1 MLQDAHEGY
10 EYQDYLTVAIIFDEL
25 LNRREASFVID
36 RKSFPNDKFDDLK
49 VINTSYVDCYQ
60 IKYSNE
66 ENNHIF
72 EKPDLA
78 NGNGHDTAVSDLYF
92 SWKNLKKQYE
102 NVNCYLCV
110 AWRDSKETDELRKVL
125 QKDDAT
131 FFWSSVSYRINP
143 EKLWPMN
150 QKPLGTWI
158 KLRKD
163 MQGECRGDFIKFCQ
177 NFRIIVEMP
186 KASIKLDNPGQ
197 LENILL
203 EQVRRLGVGIYPN
216 QKVDCLDVINR
227 VAVAVKKWRATG
239 TVHPIGIKDII
250 KITKLITD
258 YGILNN
264 HFPINEAIY
273 ITDLIQINELKE
285 KLDLVKKLVLVGN
298 PGTGKSWLVEGF
310 VKELKKNE
318 YPFIRFNC
326 YTELSDKDAEKRID
340 KNILISNFIGQLV
353 EQFDLESYKL
363 HRFSADKE
371 ELENLLTYV
380 KDKCYVIVDGLDHIN
395 RQYDVYNGTIGK
407 DETAIIEELKSIH
420 FPDNFCI
427 LLSSQPISDLDE
439 LYCNGYE
446 NTEIQKWNHAKIEQ
460 LMHVCGLEN
469 IYEGERKLSCIL
481 EEKSQGNALYLSY
494 LLKEITCENYSL
506 QEIENIPVYD
516 NGLRTYYQYIIERI
530 QNTKIIYALA
540 GADFYVSSIELKE
553 ITGYGDEV
561 DRELLILSP
570 ILNDNFVSGGVQIYH
585 ESFRRYIFEK
595 ISEKKMDIRKVVYR
609 DINDWM
615 ERLDFF
621 ENSKAYCYRLKLL
634 CRSEEYEK
642 ALLIIQPKF
651 IIESIKFGYSYYY
664 ILDNLNIAMK
674 CSGKMQDYCGI
685 VLVSELM
692 NVLETTQ
699 YEVTENEAFYQAL
712 ATVKGA
718 GYLNKRLEYN
728 GKPTFDVGTGKNMCY
743 ICSQAGI
750 ATWWS
755 LYLDTNKETISLDE
769 YKYFFRYWI
778 DNKGTNLVYKVL
790 CKLEEDVNGEIFA
803 KEILDDVIS
812 YLGIKEI
819 QYYAEQHDL
828 KMWLKLLNIR
838 KFYFYE
844 ETFMSL
850 DEFSLLYEKIKSIKH
865 PVEEDADLYR
875 KLFGQIYLQIKN
887 NNYKFFSMIHDDWKD
902 KNWFGNW
909 IIYTIE
915 VLKIYFIH
923 ESGEKVSDVELLE
936 IVGQLIINTDP
947 FLGNPRTCDLYALED
962 MLLETYYL
970 ALTMVRSDNALKG
983 FLNDLSVLARETTTT
998 LSNSQGGPLT
1008 DYKFIKLMRRIINA
1022 RNLNVILPYIE
1033 DIVKHSADTT
1043 YYASTATIK
1052 FQVADMI
1059 AEADRELAKK
1069 YYEEGVKFLVGYTM
1083 HKDMSLDSVIDSFAS
1098 IYRINPTKA
1107 IQSVDEITAMAY
1119 SLQQHTDGRSVSH
1132 YPNIWF
1138 RNILH
1143 QAPQYALSYLN
1154 NFQIEHH
1161 TGWILEEMILDVIQ
1175 ELADK
1180 PEYGTYII
1188 TLIETLPNCTSEKLF
1203 HSACK
1208 VLVHLFGYDKERAKS
1223 LIINL
1228 LSRFN
1233 LNETLETYHFRC
1245 LSEDLNIILNLA
1257 EESKMNVT
1265 IYRDFLARCNNEARD
1280 RDLDY
1285 DESKR
1290 QTIDF
1295 QNRDTLIIQ
1304 LSKIPLTDAAIPLLI
1319 NQINELNENDQCAY
1333 LDAMMEVDYF
1343 GENSYNQRDYIKR
1356 VLEDSHIKMEIQVR
1370 YYIKLFVKSR
1380 SYGQFLIDKNSF
1392 LKAYNLNANLAIN
1405 ELFTQISAG
1414 TRGLITSGLINLLI
1428 EIPELQFYVEKIW
1441 DVLISIERLRFPVL
1455 EDMNILGNEKT
1466 SVADSI
1472 RGIVLGR
1479 MFHEEKERFF
1489 ATYAYL
1495 KDLVLKEDWTEVEK
1509 CINWCVCH
1517 FENYDYIGKMVVIDY
1532 ALETVNRI
1540 SSPKDVISEF
1550 LGYFPTNDFLVDTMI
1565 TYLCDE
1571 IQANGEAID
1580 MRDKKL
1586 TGYLKSKY
1594 LIPLGKYKGNDNLN
1608 PLFDRHM
1615 RILHRLGIREGKV
1628 YKKILNSECVQ
1639 DGMNHFASPLHK
1651 FTVENTFLKSIIIQ
1665 YSVLE
1670 LIKVAIQ
1677 EEAPEISYMFINEF
1691 NIDFSEMDMYRR
1703 CRCLPNVSTIH
1714 NLQVGKKIEE
1724 FTEKQWNSEFVEIAS
1739 FEIEK
1744 YCKSERN
1751 YVFTSREKGIV
1762 LHDTDTILNRILI
1775 GSSMFEVE
1783 CNLDDCK
1790 EACCAVYD
1798 SYDFSFG
1805 TEQYLWLQ
1813 EDIAYELGIY
1823 KMNDY
1828 QNNRIIG
1835 VAEDGTT
1842 VLIMQNWRCFYVGDE
1857 KYGAM
1862 EVPLYNGIM
1871 LYMQRDYLEK
1881 LKNKY
1886 GQLYFATEIKRV

>member
-10 EYQDYLTVAIIFDEL
+10 EYQDYLTIAIIFGEL

-72 EKPDLA
+72 EKQDLA
-78 NGNGHDTAVSDLYF
+78 NGNNHDTAVSDLYF
-92 SWKNLKKQYE
+92 SWKNLKKHYE

-110 AWRDSKETDELRKVL
+110 AWKDSKETDELRKVL
-125 QKDDAT
+125 QKDDTT
-131 FFWSSVSYRINP
+131 FFLPSVSYRINP

-150 QKPLGTWI
+150 QKPLGNWI

-163 MQGECRGDFIKFCQ
+163 MQGEYREDFIKFCQ
-177 NFRIIVEMP
+177 DFRIIVEMP
-186 KASIKLDNPGQ
+186 KASLRLDNPGQ
-197 LENILL
+197 LEHILL
-203 EQVRRLGVGIYPN
+203 EQVKKLGVGVYPN

-239 TVHPIGIKDII
+239 TDHPIAIKDII
-250 KITKLITD
+250 KLTKLITD
-258 YGILNN
+258 YGILNS

-285 KLDLVKKLVLVGN
+285 KLDLAKKLVLVGN
-298 PGTGKSWLVEGF
+298 PGSGKSWLVEGF

-340 KNILISNFIGQLV
+340 KNILISNFIGQLI
-353 EQFDLESYKL
+353 EQFGLESYKL
-363 HRFSADKE
+363 HRFSADKA

-395 RQYDVYNGTIGK
+395 RQYDIYKGTIGK

-420 FPDNFCI
+420 FPDNFYI
-427 LLSSQPISDLDE
+427 LLSSQPISDLNE
-439 LYCNGYE
+439 LYCSGYE
-446 NTEIQKWNHAKIEQ
+446 NAEIQKWNHVKIEQ

-469 IYEGERKLSCIL
+469 ICEGERKLSCIL
-481 EEKSQGNALYLSY
+481 EEKSQGNVLYLSY
-494 LLKEITCENYSL
+494 LLKEINCENYSL
-506 QEIENIPVYD
+506 QDIEDIPVYD
-516 NGLRTYYQYIIERI
+516 SGLKTYYQYIIGRI
-530 QNTKIIYALA
+530 HNTATIYALA
-540 GADFYVSSIELKE
+540 GADFYLNPAELKE

-585 ESFRRYIFEK
+585 ESFRRYIFEE
-595 ISEKKMDIRKVVYR
+595 ILEKKMDVRKVVYR
-609 DINDWM
+609 DLNDWM
-615 ERLDFF
+615 ETLDFF
-621 ENSKAYCYRLKLL
+621 ENSKAYCHRLKLL
-634 CRSEEYEK
+634 YRSEEYKK
-642 ALLIIQPKF
+642 ALFIIQPEF
-651 IIESIKFGYSYYY
+651 IIESIKFGYSYFY

-674 CSGKMQDYCGI
+674 CSGEMQDYCGI

-699 YEVTENEAFYQAL
+699 YEVNENEAFYRAL

-718 GYLNKRLEYN
+718 EYLNKRLEYN
-728 GKPTFDVGTGKNMCY
+728 GKPTFGLDAGKKMCY
-743 ICSQAGI
+743 ICSYAGI
-750 ATWWS
+750 ATWWE
-755 LYLDTNKETISLDE
+755 LYLGTNKESISLDE
-769 YKYFFRYWI
+769 YKYYFRCWV
-778 DNKGTNLVYKVL
+778 DNKGTDLVYKVL
-790 CKLEEDVNGEIFA
+790 CELEGDVNGEIFA

-812 YLGIKEI
+812 YVGIEEI
-819 QYYAEQHDL
+819 QSYAKQHDL
-828 KMWLKLLNIR
+828 KMWLKLINIR

-844 ETFMSL
+844 ETFMSS
-850 DEFSLLYEKIKSIKH
+850 DEFSLLYEKIKSIKY
-865 PVEEDADLYR
+865 PVEEDVDLYR

-909 IIYTIE
+909 IIYTVEI
-915 VLKIYFIH
+915 LKIYFIN

-936 IVGQLIINTDP
+936 IVGQLILDTDP
-947 FLGNPRTCDLYALED
+947 FLGNPRACDLYALED

-970 ALTMVRSDNALKG
+970 ALVMVRSNNALKDV
-983 FLNDLSVLARETTTT
+983 LNNLSVLSREITTT

-1022 RNLNVILPYIE
+1022 RNLDVILPFVE
-1033 DIVKHSADTT
+1033 DIVTHSADTT
-1043 YYASTATIK
+1043 YYVSTATIK

-1059 AEADRELAKK
+1059 AEADQEKAKK

-1083 HKDMSLDSVIDSFAS
+1083 HKDMSLDSVIDSFVS
-1098 IYRINPTKA
+1098 IYRMNPTKA
-1107 IQSVDEITAMAY
+1107 MQSVNEITAMAY
-1119 SLQQHTDGRSVSH
+1119 SLQQHTDGRSVNH

-1180 PEYGTYII
+1180 SEYGAYII

-1208 VLVHLFGYDKERAKS
+1208 VLVHLFSYDKERAKS

-1233 LNETLETYHFRC
+1233 LNETLETYQFKC

-1257 EESKMNVT
+1257 EESEMNVAL
-1265 IYRDFLARCNNEARD
+1265 YRDFIARCNNEAID

-1285 DESKR
+1285 DESKC

-1319 NQINELNENDQCAY
+1319 GQIDELNENDQCTY

-1356 VLEDSHIKMEIQVR
+1356 VLEDSHIKREIQVR
-1370 YYIKLFVKSR
+1370 YFIKLFVKSR

-1392 LKAYNLNANLAIN
+1392 LKAYNLNADLAIY

-1414 TRGLITSGLINLLI
+1414 TGGLITSGLINSLV
-1428 EIPELQFYVEKIW
+1428 EIPELQSYVEKIW
-1441 DVLISIERLRFPVL
+1441 DVLIPIERLRFPVV
-1455 EDMNILGNEKT
+1455 EKIDVFGDENIST
-1466 SVADSI
+1466 ADSI

-1495 KDLVLKEDWTEVEK
+1495 KDIVLKKNWNEVEK
-1509 CINWCVCH
+1509 CITWCVCH
-1517 FENYDYIGKMVVIDY
+1517 FEEYDYVGKMAVIDY
-1532 ALETVNRI
+1532 ALEIVDYI
-1540 SSPKDVISEF
+1540 DSPKKLISKFME
-1550 LGYFPTNDFLVDTMI
+1550 YFPTNDFLIDIMI
-1565 TYLCDE
+1565 AYLHDGIQSDGE
-1571 IQANGEAID
+1571 IINMWDGNLS
-1580 MRDKKL
+1580 R
-1586 TGYLKSKY
+1586 YLKSTY
-1594 LIPLGKYKGNDNLN
+1594 QISLGKDKGNVEWDSL
-1608 PLFDRHM
+1608 LDRHM
-1615 RILHRLGIREGKV
+1615 RILGRLGIREDKM
-1628 YKKILNSECVQ
+1628 YKRILDSEYVQ
-1639 DGMNHFASPLHK
+1639 DGMGTFSSPLHK

-1665 YSVLE
+1665 HAVLV

-1677 EEAPEISYMFINEF
+1677 KEVPEMPYMVINNF

-1703 CRCLPNVSTIH
+1703 CRRLPNMSTIH
-1714 NLQVGKKIEE
+1714 NLQTGKMIEE
-1724 FTEKQWNSEFVEIAS
+1724 FTEKQWNSKFIEIAS

-1744 YCKSERN
+1744 YCKGGRN
-1751 YVFTSREKGIV
+1751 YVFTNREKGIV
-1762 LHDTDTILNRILI
+1762 LRNSDTILNRVLI
-1775 GSSMFEVE
+1775 SSSMSEVE
-1783 CNLDDCK
+1783 CNLDDCQ
-1790 EACCAVYD
+1790 EACCVIYD

-1805 TEQYLWLQ
+1805 TEQYLWLR
-1813 EDIAYELGIY
+1813 EDIAFELGIY

-1828 QNNRIIG
+1828 KNNRIIG
-1835 VAEDGTT
+1835 VAEGGTT
-1842 VLIMQNWRCFYVGDE
+1842 VLIMNNWRCAYIGDD
-1857 KYGAM
+1857 KYGAR
-1862 EVPLYNGIM
+1862 EVPLYHGTI
-1871 LYMQRDYLEK
+1871 LYMRRDYLEK
-1881 LKNKY
+1881 IENKY
-1886 GQLYFATEIKRV
+1886 GKLYCATEIKRV